1 MMRHESNKHP
11 GILIFLFLTEMW
23 ERYGFYVVQG
33 LLVLYMTQYFGFSD
47 DAAYGILGA
56 FTALAYISPIL
67 GGILADK
74 LLGFRQCILIGGF
87 FLILGYA
94 MLALPSA
101 QLFLYP
107 GLACIV
113 VGTGMFKPNISSMLG
128 TQYEENDPR
137 LDSAFTIFY
146 IGINTGAFLAGISS
160 GYIRDYFGW
169 RMSFGLAS
177 VGLIIGMLTFLYGL
191 RYLAHPERLRQT
203 NTAPL
208 PKPAKLLLYILL
220 TIAALSLLIKLQKL
234 TAILL
239 PTMGA
244 LLVAFLFYLA
254 LQQQGQVR
262 SRMLVLNTL
271 IISSVVYWMMYF
283 QMFFSMN
290 LFVDRLVNK
299 EILGIHLSTTVF
311 YASES
316 IFIIIFGPL
325 FAIAWTYLSRRGKNP
340 SPYTKF
346 TYALAIAGIGM
357 LIATLGTYYPD
368 GNMMIHPSYVFA
380 AYFMLTVAEL
390 MLSPIGLSAV
400 TTLAPKHLTGLMMG
414 AWFVAIGFGGIFA
427 GFIAKIAS
435 VPDSVTLA
443 ADKIAIY
450 QNAFIDFAC
459 IAFLMSIALVFLRQ
473 FGFKKIIQ
481 DSL

>member
-1 MMRHESNKHP
+1 MRHRTAKHP
-11 GILIFLFLTEMW
+11 GILSFLFMTEMW

-47 DAAYGILGA
+47 DASYGILGA

-67 GGILADK
+67 GGVIADK
-74 LLGFRQCILIGGF
+74 LLGFRNCILLGGL
-87 FLILGYA
+87 FLITGYA
-94 MLALPSA
+94 LLALPSA
-101 QLFLYP
+101 QIFLYP
-107 GLACIV
+107 GLATIV
-113 VGTGMFKPNISSMLG
+113 VGTGLFKPNISSMLG
-128 TQYEENDPR
+128 TQYEEHDPR

-146 IGINTGAFLAGISS
+146 IGINSGAFLAGISS

-177 VGLIIGMLTFLYGL
+177 LGLIVGMLTFLYGL
-191 RYLAHPERLRQT
+191 RYLKHPEKA
-203 NTAPL
+203 APVKKVDNRAAL
-208 PKPAKLLLYILL
+208 VFYTVL
-220 TIAALSLLIKLQKL
+220 TIVALSLLLKLQKL
-234 TAILL
+234 TSILL
-239 PTMGA
+239 PVFGVG
-244 LLVAFLFYLA
+244 LVGFMFYLA
-254 LQQQGQVR
+254 FQQKAQVR

-271 IISSVVYWMMYF
+271 IVSSVVYWMMYF

-299 EILGIHLSTTVF
+299 EVWGIHLSTTVF

-316 IFIIIFGPL
+316 VFIILFGPL
-325 FAIAWTYLSRRGKNP
+325 FAMAWTTLSQRKCNP

-346 TYALAIAGIGM
+346 IWGLAFAGVGM
-357 LIATLGTYYPD
+357 LIATAGTFFPD
-368 GNMMIHPSYVFA
+368 GNMLIHPSYIFA
-380 AYFMLTVAEL
+380 AYFMITVGEL

-414 AWFVAIGFGGIFA
+414 IWFVAIGFGGIFA
-427 GFIAKIAS
+427 GFIAKFAAIPS
-435 VPDSVTLA
+435 TVTES

-450 QNAFIDFAC
+450 QSAFLNFAC
-459 IAFLMSIALVFLRQ
+459 MAFLMAIALVFLRQ

>member
-1 MMRHESNKHP
+1 MRHHNQKHP
-11 GILIFLFLTEMW
+11 GILSFLFMTEMW

-47 DAAYGILGA
+47 EASYGILGA

-67 GGILADK
+67 GGIIADK
-74 LLGFRQCILIGGF
+74 LLGFRNCILLGGC
-87 FLILGYA
+87 FLITGYA
-94 MLALPSA
+94 LLALPST

-107 GLACIV
+107 GLATIV
-113 VGTGMFKPNISSMLG
+113 VGTGLFKPNISNLLG
-128 TQYEENDPR
+128 TQYEEHDPR

-146 IGINTGAFLAGISS
+146 IGINSGAFLAGISS

-169 RMSFGLAS
+169 RMSFGIAS
-177 VGLIIGMLTFLYGL
+177 LGLIIGMLTFLYGL
-191 RYLAHPERLRQT
+191 RYLKHPHKA
-203 NTAPL
+203 APVKKMEHRGAL
-208 PKPAKLLLYILL
+208 VLYTIL
-220 TIAALSLLIKLQKL
+220 TIIALSLLLKLQRI
-234 TAILL
+234 TSILL
-239 PTMGA
+239 PLFGVG
-244 LLVAFLFYLA
+244 LVAYMFFLAF
-254 LQQQGQVR
+254 QQKDQAR

-290 LFVDRLVNK
+290 LFVDRLVDK
-299 EILGIHLSTTVF
+299 EVFGIHLSTTVF

-316 IFIIIFGPL
+316 VFIMIFGPL
-325 FAIAWTYLSRRGKNP
+325 FAMAWTFLSHRHRNP

-346 TYALAIAGIGM
+346 TYGLLIAGLGM
-357 LIATLGTYYPD
+357 LVATMGTCFPD
-368 GNMMIHPSYVFA
+368 GNMLIHPSYVFA
-380 AYFMLTVAEL
+380 AYFLLTVAEL

-414 AWFVAIGFGGIFA
+414 IWFVAIGFGGIFA
-427 GFIAKIAS
+427 GFIAKLAAIPS
-435 VPDSVTLA
+435 TVTLA

-450 QNAFIDFAC
+450 QGAFLNFAC
-459 IAFLMSIALVFLRQ
+459 MAFLMGIALIFLRQ